1 MRKSAFGTK
10 RTYRSFCSLS
20 AFGAKRTLTEPREP
34 PLAGRRYL
42 RRCKEGA
49 TRVDLNRNPNGK
61 VTADQARRAR
71 VQRDWVEEGERRR
84 RT

>member
-1 MRKSAFGTK
+1 
-10 RTYRSFCSLS
+10 
-20 AFGAKRTLTEPREP
+20 
-34 PLAGRRYL
+34 L